1 MTQDDKEFSFYLSD
15 EDTKFLMDLGKEMLN
30 QDTRDTAQPYGLT
43 VQKKEIFITDEEF
56 ADNWTLFNEGVVV
69 AEGLKQAKAYLID
82 EIHENLIDADS
93 DTQRLELIK
102 ELGILL
108 NVNDN
113 DDLQKYIRDR
123 EKINDYSY
131 YPTTQRWVVDER
143 MVFTFSDREAR
154 EYAERGENYR
164 TYGVYLGRS
173 PIMSRLCEIL
183 LKIGE
188 QSKRLKN
195 GQKF

>member
-1 MTQDDKEFSFYLSD
+1 MIQDNEKFPFYLSD
-15 EDTKFLMDLGKEMLN
+15 EDMEFLMDLGKEMLN

-56 ADNWTLFNEGVVV
+56 ADNWTLFSEGDAV

-82 EIHENLIDADS
+82 EIHKNLIDADS

-102 ELGILL
+102 ELDILL

-131 YPTTQRWVVDER
+131 YPTTQRWVIDER

-154 EYAERGENYR
+154 EYAGRGEDYR

-173 PIMSRLCEIL
+173 LIMSRLCEIL

-188 QSKRLKN
+188 QTK
-195 GQKF
+195 G

>member
-1 MTQDDKEFSFYLSD
+1 MTQNNKKFPFCLSD

-30 QDTRDTAQPYGLT
+30 QDTRSTAQPYGLT
-43 VQKKEIFITDEEF
+43 VQKKETIITDEEF
-56 ADNWTLFNEGVVV
+56 ADDWTLFSEGDIV
-69 AEGLKQAKAYLID
+69 AEGLKQAKAYLTD
-82 EIHENLIDADS
+82 EIHENIIGADS
-93 DTQRLELIK
+93 DAKKLELVK

-108 NVNDN
+108 NVDDD
-113 DDLQKYIRDR
+113 DDLQSYISDRKELRD
-123 EKINDYSY
+123 YCY
-131 YPTTQRWVVDER
+131 YPTTQRWAIDER

-154 EYAERGENYR
+154 EYAGRGEDYR

-188 QSKRLKN
+188 QAK
-195 GQKF
+195 G

>member
-1 MTQDDKEFSFYLSD
+1 MTQNNKKFPFCLSD

-30 QDTRDTAQPYGLT
+30 QDTRSTAQPYGLT
-43 VQKKEIFITDEEF
+43 VQKKETIITDEEF
-56 ADNWTLFNEGVVV
+56 ADDWTLFSEGDIV

-82 EIHENLIDADS
+82 SIHENLIDADS
-93 DTQRLELIK
+93 DTQKLELIK

-108 NVNDN
+108 NVDSNDG
-113 DDLQKYIRDR
+113 LQSYIRDR
-123 EKINDYSY
+123 EELNDYSY
-131 YPTTQRWVVDER
+131 YPTTQKWVVDER

-188 QSKRLKN
+188 QAK
-195 GQKF
+195 G

>member
-1 MTQDDKEFSFYLSD
+1 MTQDNEGFSFYLSD
-15 EDTKFLMDLGKEMLN
+15 EDTKFLMNLGKEMFN

-43 VQKKEIFITDEEF
+43 VQKKEIIITDEEF
-56 ADNWTLFNEGVVV
+56 ADNWTLFNEGAVV
-69 AEGLKQAKAYLID
+69 AEGLKQAKACLID
-82 EIHENLIDADS
+82 EIHENLIGADS
-93 DTQRLELIK
+93 DTQKLELIK

-154 EYAERGENYR
+154 EYAGRGENYK

-188 QSKRLKN
+188 QAK
-195 GQKF
+195 G

>member
-1 MTQDDKEFSFYLSD
+1 MAQDNEEFPFYLSD
-15 EDTKFLMDLGKEMLN
+15 KDAKFLMDLGKEMLK
-30 QDTRDTAQPYGLT
+30 QDTRSTAQPYGLT
-43 VQKKEIFITDEEF
+43 VQKKETIITDEEF
-56 ADNWTLFNEGVVV
+56 ADNWTLFNEGDAV

-82 EIHENLIDADS
+82 SIHENLIDADS
-93 DTQRLELIK
+93 DTQKLELIK

-108 NVNDN
+108 NVDSNDG
-113 DDLQKYIRDR
+113 LQSYIRDR
-123 EKINDYSY
+123 KELNDYSY
-131 YPTTQRWVVDER
+131 YPTTQKWVVDER

-188 QSKRLKN
+188 QAK
-195 GQKF
+195 G

>member
-1 MTQDDKEFSFYLSD
+1 MAQNNKKTSFCLSD
-15 EDTKFLMDLGKEMLN
+15 EDTKFLMDLGKEMLD
-30 QDTRDTAQPYGLT
+30 QDTRSTAQPYGLT
-43 VQKKEIFITDEEF
+43 VQKKETIITDEEF
-56 ADNWTLFNEGVVV
+56 ADDWTLFSEGDIV

-93 DTQRLELIK
+93 DAQKLELVK

-108 NVNDN
+108 NVDDD
-113 DDLQKYIRDR
+113 DDLQSYIRDR
-123 EKINDYSY
+123 EELRDYSY
-131 YPTTQRWVVDER
+131 YPTTQRWAIDER

-154 EYAERGENYR
+154 EYAGRGENYR

-188 QSKRLKN
+188 QAR
-195 GQKF
+195 G

>member
-1 MTQDDKEFSFYLSD
+1 MAQNNKEFPLCLSD

-30 QDTRDTAQPYGLT
+30 QDTRSTAQPYGLT
-43 VQKKEIFITDEEF
+43 VQKKETIITDEEF
-56 ADNWTLFNEGVVV
+56 ADDWTLFSEGDIV

-82 EIHENLIDADS
+82 EIHENLIGADS
-93 DTQRLELIK
+93 DAQKLELVK

-108 NVNDN
+108 NVDDD
-113 DDLQKYIRDR
+113 DDLQSYIRDR
-123 EKINDYSY
+123 EELRDYFY
-131 YPTTQRWVVDER
+131 YPTMQRWITDER

-154 EYAERGENYR
+154 EYAGRGENYR

-183 LKIGE
+183 LKIGK
-188 QSKRLKN
+188 QAKA
-195 GQKF
+195 

>member
-1 MTQDDKEFSFYLSD
+1 
-15 EDTKFLMDLGKEMLN
+15 MLN

-108 NVNDN
+108 NVSVS
-113 DDLQKYIRDR
+113 I
-123 EKINDYSY
+123 S
-131 YPTTQRWVVDER
+131 
-143 MVFTFSDREAR
+143 
-154 EYAERGENYR
+154 
-164 TYGVYLGRS
+164 
-173 PIMSRLCEIL
+173 
-183 LKIGE
+183 
-188 QSKRLKN
+188 
-195 GQKF
+195 

>member
-1 MTQDDKEFSFYLSD
+1 MTQNNKKFPFCLSD

-30 QDTRDTAQPYGLT
+30 QDTRSTAQPYGLT
-43 VQKKEIFITDEEF
+43 VQKKETIITDEEF
-56 ADNWTLFNEGVVV
+56 ADDWTLFSEGDIV

-82 EIHENLIDADS
+82 EIHENIIGADS
-93 DTQRLELIK
+93 DAKKLELVK

-108 NVNDN
+108 NVDDD
-113 DDLQKYIRDR
+113 DDLQSYISDRKELRD
-123 EKINDYSY
+123 YCY
-131 YPTTQRWVVDER
+131 YPTTQRWAIDER

-154 EYAERGENYR
+154 EYAGRGEDYR

-188 QSKRLKN
+188 QARLKN
-195 GQKF
+195 G

>member
-1 MTQDDKEFSFYLSD
+1 MAQNNKKFPFYLSD

-43 VQKKEIFITDEEF
+43 VQKKEIIITDEEF
-56 ADNWTLFNEGVVV
+56 ADNWTLFSEGDAV

-93 DTQRLELIK
+93 DTQKLELAK

-108 NVNDN
+108 NVDDD
-113 DDLQKYIRDR
+113 DDLQSYIRDR
-123 EKINDYSY
+123 DELRDYYY

-154 EYAERGENYR
+154 EYAARGENYR

-188 QSKRLKN
+188 QAK
-195 GQKF
+195 G

>member
-1 MTQDDKEFSFYLSD
+1 MTQDNEGFSFYLSD

-56 ADNWTLFNEGVVV
+56 ADNWTLFNEGAVV

-93 DTQRLELIK
+93 DTQKLELIK

-131 YPTTQRWVVDER
+131 YPTTQRWVADER

-154 EYAERGENYR
+154 EYAKRGENYR

-188 QSKRLKN
+188 QAK
-195 GQKF
+195 G

>member
-1 MTQDDKEFSFYLSD
+1 MIQDNEGFPFYLSD

-30 QDTRDTAQPYGLT
+30 QDTRDTAQPYGLI
-43 VQKKEIFITDEEF
+43 VQKKEIIITDEEF
-56 ADNWTLFNEGVVV
+56 ADNWTLFSEGDAV

-82 EIHENLIDADS
+82 SIHENLTGADS

-102 ELGILL
+102 ELGIIL

-113 DDLQKYIRDR
+113 DDLQNYIRDR
-123 EKINDYSY
+123 KELNDYSY
-131 YPTTQRWVVDER
+131 YPTTQKWVVDER

-154 EYAERGENYR
+154 EYAGRGEIYR

-188 QSKRLKN
+188 QAK
-195 GQKF
+195 G

>member
-1 MTQDDKEFSFYLSD
+1 VTQDNEGFSFYLSD
-15 EDTKFLMDLGKEMLN
+15 EDTKFLADLGKEMLN

-56 ADNWTLFNEGVVV
+56 ADNWTLFNEGAVV

-93 DTQRLELIK
+93 DTQKLELIK

-131 YPTTQRWVVDER
+131 YPTTQRWVADER

-154 EYAERGENYR
+154 EYAKRGENYR

-188 QSKRLKN
+188 QAK
-195 GQKF
+195 G

>member
-1 MTQDDKEFSFYLSD
+1 MTQNNKKFPFCLSD

-30 QDTRDTAQPYGLT
+30 QDTRSTAQPYGLT
-43 VQKKEIFITDEEF
+43 VQKKETIITDEEF
-56 ADNWTLFNEGVVV
+56 ADDWTLFSEGDIV

-82 EIHENLIDADS
+82 EIHENIIGADS
-93 DTQRLELIK
+93 DAKKLELEK

-108 NVNDN
+108 NVDDD
-113 DDLQKYIRDR
+113 DDLQSYISDRKELRD
-123 EKINDYSY
+123 YCY
-131 YPTTQRWVVDER
+131 YPTTQRWAIDER

-154 EYAERGENYR
+154 EYAGRGEDYR

-188 QSKRLKN
+188 QAK
-195 GQKF
+195 G

>member
-1 MTQDDKEFSFYLSD
+1 MTQDNEEFPFYLSD
-15 EDTKFLMDLGKEMLN
+15 EDTKFLMDLGKEMFN
-30 QDTRDTAQPYGLT
+30 QDTESTAQPYGLT
-43 VQKKEIFITDEEF
+43 VQKKEIVITDEEF

-82 EIHENLIDADS
+82 EMHENLISADS

-113 DDLQKYIRDR
+113 DDLQNYIRDR
-123 EKINDYSY
+123 GKLNDYSY
-131 YPTTQRWVVDER
+131 YPTTQMWVVDER
-143 MVFTFSDREAR
+143 MVFTFSDREAM
-154 EYAERGENYR
+154 EYAGRGENYR

-188 QSKRLKN
+188 QAK
-195 GQKF
+195 G

>member
-1 MTQDDKEFSFYLSD
+1 MTQDNEEFPFYLSD
-15 EDTKFLMDLGKEMLN
+15 EDTKFLMDLGKEMFN
-30 QDTRDTAQPYGLT
+30 QDTRSTAQPYGLT
-43 VQKKEIFITDEEF
+43 VQKKETIITDEEF
-56 ADNWTLFNEGVVV
+56 ADNWTLFSEGDAV

-93 DTQRLELIK
+93 DTQKLELVE

-108 NVNDN
+108 NVDDD
-113 DDLQKYIRDR
+113 DDLQSYIRDR
-123 EKINDYSY
+123 KELRDYYYY

-188 QSKRLKN
+188 QAK
-195 GQKF
+195 G

>member
-1 MTQDDKEFSFYLSD
+1 MIQDNEGFSFYLSD

-56 ADNWTLFNEGVVV
+56 ADNWTLFNEGAVV

-82 EIHENLIDADS
+82 EMHENLIGADS
-93 DTQRLELIK
+93 DTRRLELIK

-113 DDLQKYIRDR
+113 DDLQNYIRDR

-131 YPTTQRWVVDER
+131 YPTTQRWVV
-143 MVFTFSDREAR
+143 V
-154 EYAERGENYR
+154 
-164 TYGVYLGRS
+164 
-173 PIMSRLCEIL
+173 
-183 LKIGE
+183 
-188 QSKRLKN
+188 
-195 GQKF
+195 

>member
-1 MTQDDKEFSFYLSD
+1 MTQNNKESPFYLSD
-15 EDTKFLMDLGKEMLN
+15 EDAEFLMDLGKEMLK
-30 QDTRDTAQPYGLT
+30 QDTRSTAQPYGLT
-43 VQKKEIFITDEEF
+43 VQKKETIITDEEF
-56 ADNWTLFNEGVVV
+56 ADDWTLFSEGDIV

-82 EIHENLIDADS
+82 EIHENIIGADS
-93 DTQRLELIK
+93 DAKKLELVK

-108 NVNDN
+108 NV
-113 DDLQKYIRDR
+113 DDDDGLQSYIRDR
-123 EKINDYSY
+123 KELNDYSY
-131 YPTTQRWVVDER
+131 YPTMQRWIADER

-188 QSKRLKN
+188 QAR
-195 GQKF
+195 G

>member
-1 MTQDDKEFSFYLSD
+1 MIQDNEGFSFYLSD

-43 VQKKEIFITDEEF
+43 VQKKEIIITDEEF
-56 ADNWTLFNEGVVV
+56 ADNWTLFNEGAVV

-93 DTQRLELIK
+93 DAQRLELAK

-108 NVNDN
+108 NVDDD
-113 DDLQKYIRDR
+113 DDLQSYIRDR
-123 EKINDYSY
+123 EELRDYSY
-131 YPTTQRWVVDER
+131 YPTMQRWIADER

-154 EYAERGENYR
+154 EYAGRGENYR

-188 QSKRLKN
+188 QAK
-195 GQKF
+195 G

>member
-1 MTQDDKEFSFYLSD
+1 MTQDNEEFPFYLSN

-30 QDTRDTAQPYGLT
+30 QDTRSTAQPYGLT
-43 VQKKEIFITDEEF
+43 VQKKEIIITDEEF
-56 ADNWTLFNEGVVV
+56 ADNWTLFSEGDIV

-93 DTQRLELIK
+93 DAKKLELVK

-108 NVNDN
+108 NVDDD
-113 DDLQKYIRDR
+113 DDLQSYIRDR
-123 EKINDYSY
+123 EELRGYYY

-154 EYAERGENYR
+154 EYAGRGENYR

-188 QSKRLKN
+188 QTK
-195 GQKF
+195 G

>member
-1 MTQDDKEFSFYLSD
+1 MTQDNEGFSFYLSD
-15 EDTKFLMDLGKEMLN
+15 EDTKFLMGLGKEMLN

-43 VQKKEIFITDEEF
+43 VQKKETIITDEEF
-56 ADNWTLFNEGVVV
+56 ADNWTLFSEGDVV
-69 AEGLKQAKAYLID
+69 AEGFKQAKAYLID
-82 EIHENLIDADS
+82 SIHENLIGADS

-102 ELGILL
+102 ELGIIL

-113 DDLQKYIRDR
+113 DDLQNYIRDR
-123 EKINDYSY
+123 KELNDYSY
-131 YPTTQRWVVDER
+131 YPTTQKWVVDER
-143 MVFTFSDREAR
+143 MVFTLSDREAR
-154 EYAERGENYR
+154 EYAGRGENHR

-188 QSKRLKN
+188 QAR
-195 GQKF
+195 G